1 MYHRFKWTRSSRRR
15 NGITMEYEPLQP
27 YFLLAIINAAKCRT
41 FADVGS
47 NVGAYSVLMSQAPS
61 VEKIVAFEANCAA
74 ALEMR
79 DNFRLN
85 ALNIELERVA
95 VSDKNGTLTF
105 GTVSRLAGN
114 NAVVDTSENRKF
126 HQVDEIEC
134 VTLDDALGSHA
145 GPFALK
151 IDVEGHEEKVLRGA
165 RNLLRHPCVI
175 QVENYGEKLDLPE
188 DYSRIAQIG
197 PDWYFSNM
205 PGFHAIELFEQASA
219 MMIESNH
226 EKKVASIHAGDFAFS
241 VTGRTYE
248 LIKRVTL
255 KFFASRL

>member
-1 MYHRFKWTRSSRRR
+1 MYHRFKWTRPSRRR
-15 NGITMEYEPLQP
+15 NGITMAYEPLQP

-74 ALEMR
+74 ALEMQA
-79 DNFRLN
+79 NFRLN

-134 VTLDDALGSHA
+134 VTLDDALRSHA

-188 DYSRIAQIG
+188 GYSRIAQIG
-197 PDWYFSNM
+197 PDWYFSNI
-205 PGFHAIELFEQASA
+205 PGLHAIDLFEQASA
-219 MMIESNH
+219 MMIKSNH
-226 EKKVASIHAGDFAFS
+226 ENKAASIHAGDFALS
-241 VTGRTYE
+241 VSGQSYD
-248 LIKRVTL
+248 LIKRVAL
-255 KFFASRL
+255 KFFGSRL